1 LIGTELEEETMDRQ
15 DTYVKT
21 EKGSE
26 EIRERKYK
34 LPQAMRSLLNMIDGT
49 TTAGA
54 FLSEATAL
62 GDVASMLAELEKQ
75 GFIKKTEARPQPPP
89 PPSPKEPVKEQ
100 PPSGD
105 GALIDVVN
113 LFTPSEDKGKKDK

>member
-1 LIGTELEEETMDRQ
+1 MDRQ

-89 PPSPKEPVKEQ
+89 PPVKEPVKEQ
-100 PPSGD
+100 APSGD
-105 GALIDVVN
+105 GALIDVAH
-113 LFTPSEDKGKKDK
+113 LFQTPDEDKGKKDK

>member
-1 LIGTELEEETMDRQ
+1 MDRQ
-15 DTYVKT
+15 DTFVKT
-21 EKGSE
+21 EKGTE

-54 FLSEATAL
+54 FLDQATAL
-62 GDVASMLAELEKQ
+62 GDVASILADLEKQ
-75 GFIKKTEARPQPPP
+75 GFIKKTEPVVRPQAPVPPP
-89 PPSPKEPVKEQ
+89 AKEPAKEHA
-100 PPSGD
+100 PSGD

-113 LFTPSEDKGKKDK
+113 LFTSSEDKKKKDK